1 MGFFDIPLSKGVK
14 QPLKEAPV
22 KMTAQLQWAM
32 DLLKALSLCT
42 DSRKDRENL
51 HCIHVK
57 HLPSG
62 KYQVQ
67 ASDGNILLRVL
78 LQDEHISAL
87 SAATGESWDID
98 SEAFWLP
105 ANRAREDRKAE
116 GWDMTVPSWP
126 DVDRVIPTKFEHGPA
141 SRALRPWFTFEM
153 LQRVQEIYRLLD
165 IHDPYYRHYW
175 FNGIEGATCDRREV
189 YPACMV
195 QVDMLLLVMPARNP
209 ELEFEGMN
217 EIPEEV
223 TR

>member
-1 MGFFDIPLSKGVK
+1 MGFFDIPAKKPAVKAGVRQAATK
-14 QPLKEAPV
+14 YP
-22 KMTAQLQWAM
+22 AQEEWAKN
-32 DLLKALSLCT
+32 LLKALSLCT
-42 DSRKDRENL
+42 DNRKGRENL

-126 DVDRVIPTKFEHGPA
+126 DVDRVIPIQFRHGP
-141 SRALRPWFTFEM
+141 SCRELRPWFTFEM
-153 LQRVQEIYRLLD
+153 LQRVQEVYRLLD
-165 IHDPYYRHYW
+165 IPDPYYRHYW
-175 FNGIEGATCDRREV
+175 FNGIEAATCDRREI

-209 ELEFEGMN
+209 ELG
-217 EIPEEV
+217 PA
-223 TR
+223 